1 AHAVPAG
8 DDEAQWKAVL
18 RRQGPAVD
26 RVGEQDLA
34 ARRLSDRKAALVV
47 LVDPALHAAVH
58 AGEHDVDRAGLH
70 AGLLEDRPERGPRP
84 LRVAHG
90 FGEPR
95 LAQGPRRH
103 ARAAV
108 PRAFEGHGEGGRWA
122 RSDVFQ
128 REVQRPAHM
137 ASDAQLVQLNVDQGD
152 VEMDQQVV
160 KAERSEL
167 VTERLERHRM
177 VADRELQLFGRDVRA
192 GDEGSRSSRWRGV
205 RRWDRASLEV
215 MQERSEEQVIS
226 RLLELEN
233 DGQAERRAELT
244 NERFLALLHDPDD
257 GLSYVLRHGTDQTEG
272 AEIPAGTE
280 FYQYPTPD
288 EAQRAFEQLLAESR
302 QAGELVEEDSTDDI
316 GDFESSGAEVRD
328 LFADSDEDELSQ
340 DPVIS
345 EEE

>member
-1 AHAVPAG
+1 
-8 DDEAQWKAVL
+8 
-18 RRQGPAVD
+18 
-26 RVGEQDLA
+26 
-34 ARRLSDRKAALVV
+34 
-47 LVDPALHAAVH
+47 
-58 AGEHDVDRAGLH
+58 
-70 AGLLEDRPERGPRP
+70 
-84 LRVAHG
+84 
-90 FGEPR
+90 
-95 LAQGPRRH
+95 
-103 ARAAV
+103 
-108 PRAFEGHGEGGRWA
+108 
-122 RSDVFQ
+122 
-128 REVQRPAHM
+128 
-137 ASDAQLVQLNVDQGD
+137 
-152 VEMDQQVV
+152 
-160 KAERSEL
+160 
-167 VTERLERHRM
+167 
-177 VADRELQLFGRDVRA
+177 
-192 GDEGSRSSRWRGV
+192 
-205 RRWDRASLEV
+205 

-340 DPVIS
+340 DSVIS
-345 EEE
+345 DEEQP

>member
-1 AHAVPAG
+1 
-8 DDEAQWKAVL
+8 
-18 RRQGPAVD
+18 
-26 RVGEQDLA
+26 
-34 ARRLSDRKAALVV
+34 
-47 LVDPALHAAVH
+47 
-58 AGEHDVDRAGLH
+58 
-70 AGLLEDRPERGPRP
+70 
-84 LRVAHG
+84 
-90 FGEPR
+90 
-95 LAQGPRRH
+95 
-103 ARAAV
+103 
-108 PRAFEGHGEGGRWA
+108 
-122 RSDVFQ
+122 
-128 REVQRPAHM
+128 
-137 ASDAQLVQLNVDQGD
+137 
-152 VEMDQQVV
+152 
-160 KAERSEL
+160 
-167 VTERLERHRM
+167 
-177 VADRELQLFGRDVRA
+177 
-192 GDEGSRSSRWRGV
+192 
-205 RRWDRASLEV
+205 

-244 NERFLALLHDPDD
+244 NERFLSLLHDPDD

-345 EEE
+345 EEEEP